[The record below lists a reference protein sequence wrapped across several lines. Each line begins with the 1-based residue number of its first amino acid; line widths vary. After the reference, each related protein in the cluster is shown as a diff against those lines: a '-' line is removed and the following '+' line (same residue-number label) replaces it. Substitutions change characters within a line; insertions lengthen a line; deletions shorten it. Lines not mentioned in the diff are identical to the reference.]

1 MWSNEELSNGRAIA
15 EVNSDI
21 GIFSVGDPFNNEH
34 ELVVWVSELSI

>member
-21 GIFSVGDPFNNEH
+21 GIFSVGDPLNGEY
-34 ELVVWVSELSI
+34 ELVV